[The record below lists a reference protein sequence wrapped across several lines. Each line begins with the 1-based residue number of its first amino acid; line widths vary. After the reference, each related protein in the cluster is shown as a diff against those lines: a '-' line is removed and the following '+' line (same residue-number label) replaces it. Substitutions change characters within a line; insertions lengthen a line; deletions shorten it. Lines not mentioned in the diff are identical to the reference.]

1 MTKTEII
8 NTALALIGGKSLAN
22 ADTDTTPQAVS
33 GRKFWELALNEAL
46 SAQNWNFATKRTRLK
61 VTRTA
66 ITSVT
71 NNGGLVRITKVSH
84 GLVTG
89 DRAAIEK
96 VPCAVGSF
104 FATRI
109 DADTFDLQD
118 SVFASGYSS
127 GGTFLK
133 IPAFGWSYQ
142 HALPSDC
149 VKVRRVVDD
158 PDRDMEENDTE
169 PFRVESGFI
178 LCDLEAAFVAYTW
191 RNETTSTYPHEFV
204 AALSTLLASYL
215 AQDLAGPA
223 GRSAE
228 IRQTYERLMLPNA
241 RGRDAREGKGDTN
254 VNTASSELH
263 ASRFA

>member
-1 MTKTEII
+1 MTKTDIFNI
-8 NTALALIGGKSLAN
+8 ALGLIGGKSLSN

-46 SAQNWNFATKRTRLK
+46 SAQNWNFATKRARLK

-66 ITSVT
+66 ITSVA
-71 NNGGLVRITKVSH
+71 NNGGLVRITKNSH
-84 GLVTG
+84 GLVTD
-89 DRAAIEK
+89 DRVAIED

-104 FATRI
+104 FVTRI
-109 DADTFDLQD
+109 DDNVFDLQD
-118 SVFASGYSS
+118 SVYASGYSS

-133 IPAFGWSYQ
+133 IPAFGWHYR

-149 VKVRRVVDD
+149 VKVRRVLDD

-178 LCDLEAAFVAYTW
+178 FCDLETAFVSYTW
-191 RNETTSTYPHEFV
+191 RNETVSTYPHEFI

-228 IRQTYERLMLPNA
+228 IRQTYEKLMLPNA
-241 RGRDAREGKGDTN
+241 RGRDAREGKGDTD
-254 VNTASSELH
+254 VSTTQSELH
-263 ASRFA
+263 NARFA